1 MLPYFGWLVG
11 SGKNFWRK
19 GLQAVWGDSKKLKD
33 SDVLRFQ
40 WPAIGKGWEDGLLTF
55 TRAMAQPTA
64 MTDAGLVEQVLQTET
79 NATVT
84 VILGSQDRVVR
95 TDQVLKFFHPHRD
108 NIRVVEMKGLGHD
121 PFEEDVEGFVSTVE
135 RVLGEDNH
143 IILGNGNTTK

>member
-95 TDQVLKFFHPHRD
+95 TDQVIDCIP
-108 NIRVVEMKGLGHD
+108 NVVEGPFSCFGDYTYVPPRHCTPMSNSNEGLND
-121 PFEEDVEGFVSTVE
+121 SASAVIRRPCF
-135 RVLGEDNH
+135 
-143 IILGNGNTTK
+143 